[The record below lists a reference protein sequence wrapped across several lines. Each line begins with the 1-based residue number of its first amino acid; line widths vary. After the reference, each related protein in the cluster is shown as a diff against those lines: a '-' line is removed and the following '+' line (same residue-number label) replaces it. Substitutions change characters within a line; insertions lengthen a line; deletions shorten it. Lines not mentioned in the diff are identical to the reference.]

1 MDGGEKEIIRILTE
15 LIWLGTD
22 WGERWEGMKTSSF
35 EKNNQYLDALDM
47 SDLRVVCFD
56 VGVFAVVGEYRG
68 CWTLVLQRCECEHLG
83 FGEC

>member
-1 MDGGEKEIIRILTE
+1 
-15 LIWLGTD
+15 
-22 WGERWEGMKTSSF
+22 MKTSSF

-68 CWTLVLQRCECEHLG
+68 C
-83 FGEC
+83 